1 VAINGKTIVVGAH
14 HADPDLGGG
23 RVTSAGAAYVFTD
36 TDREAGEEWKEEAV
50 LVAYDGLPFD
60 QLGESVD
67 VHGSTIVV
75 GAVGATQAGNSGA
88 GAVYVFSKK
97 NGAWDLATR
106 AVTDPTSEDD
116 AYGRSVAVYGNWFAV
131 GASGRD
137 PDLKTRA
144 GEAFLNLL
152 GAVQLPNTGFAP
164 GLITSLPAQP
174 KDLVYQNYG
183 EMWLEIPA
191 INAKMTIVGVP
202 KGDTGWDVRWISR
215 EAGWLEG
222 TSFPTWAGNS
232 GLAGHAVLPDG
243 TPGPFAGLQSL
254 HWGDQVIVHL
264 WGQRYIYEVREN
276 TAVDPNVLKVLRHE
290 DLSWVTL
297 ITCQGYDEINGKYR
311 YRRVVRAVMVDVQLE

>member
-1 VAINGKTIVVGAH
+1 
-14 HADPDLGGG
+14 
-23 RVTSAGAAYVFTD
+23 
-36 TDREAGEEWKEEAV
+36 
-50 LVAYDGLPFD
+50 LP
-60 QLGESVD
+60 S
-67 VHGSTIVV
+67 
-75 GAVGATQAGNSGA
+75 
-88 GAVYVFSKK
+88 
-97 NGAWDLATR
+97 
-106 AVTDPTSEDD
+106 
-116 AYGRSVAVYGNWFAV
+116 
-131 GASGRD
+131 
-137 PDLKTRA
+137 
-144 GEAFLNLL
+144 
-152 GAVQLPNTGFAP
+152 
-164 GLITSLPAQP
+164 QP

-191 INAKMTIVGVP
+191 IDAKMTIVGVP

-222 TSFPTWAGNS
+222 TSFPTWDGNS

-243 TPGPFAGLQSL
+243 TPGPFADLHSL
-254 HWGDQVIVHL
+254 RWGDQVIVHL